1 LKQQDLNLPRGC
13 MCHSCPNYAEC
24 LAASHS
30 IVNAFNMEEDFKHT
44 VNNLADKIQTSDVI
58 EMFFAYGGLMLGK
71 HIKKWILQNYTPRKR
86 KR

>member
-1 LKQQDLNLPRGC
+1 
-13 MCHSCPNYAEC
+13 
-24 LAASHS
+24 
-30 IVNAFNMEEDFKHT
+30 MEEDFKHT